1 MRKLMQSPFENDP
14 FCLLL
19 EAFKELYPEKA
30 GNFQA
35 IWNPDINDGFG
46 RTGFEVGRPPLIEL
60 NANEPV
66 VIQTETF
73 AHELAH
79 VAVGIEA
86 GHGKEWQKAFDR
98 IHERYEKL
106 CEELFCEGDGG
117 EKSESH

>member
-14 FCLLL
+14 FCLLF

-79 VAVGIEA
+79 AAVGIEA
-86 GHGKEWQKAFDR
+86 EHGKEWREAFDK
-98 IHERYEKL
+98 IHDRYEKL
-106 CEELFCEGDGG
+106 CEELFCESEEW
-117 EKSESH
+117 EKSEDH

>member
-14 FCLLL
+14 FCLLF

-30 GNFQA
+30 GNFRA
-35 IWNPDINDGFG
+35 TWNPDINDWFG

-79 VAVGIEA
+79 AAAGFEA
-86 GHGKEWQKAFDR
+86 EHGKEWREAFDKIR
-98 IHERYEKL
+98 DRYEKL
-106 CEELFCEGDGG
+106 CEELFCESEEW
-117 EKSESH
+117 EKSEDH

>member
-19 EAFKELYPEKA
+19 EAFKELYPEKV

-35 IWNPDINDGFG
+35 IWNPDIKDGFG
-46 RTGFEVGRPPLIEL
+46 RTGFGDGKPPLIEL

-117 EKSESH
+117 EKSESN